1 MPLNVKLFRGIFFEM
16 ILTKLSYLYII
27 NELENI
33 GVIRMENKHIY
44 ILLSHTGSVVSSLIR
59 RYSQME
65 YSHISLGID
74 DELKT
79 FYSFGRKNPSNPLI
93 AGFVSESIKDGVYTR
108 FNDATFA
115 LYKIRVSHKQYSRFL
130 YELSHFEKNK
140 QAFRYNFVGLFS
152 AKAGYSLDRKNAYF
166 CSQFA
171 AKLIEAAGIHDFNK
185 KHGLISPMDF
195 LELNNLELINEG
207 ILKDFRAYQ
216 WDILTEQKSYRVF
229 RLSRRIINKIKGT

>member
-1 MPLNVKLFRGIFFEM
+1 MK
-16 ILTKLSYLYII
+16 
-27 NELENI
+27 
-33 GVIRMENKHIY
+33 NKYIY
-44 ILLSHTGSVVSSLIR
+44 ILLSHTGSIVSSLIR
-59 RYSQME
+59 HYSQME

-74 DELKT
+74 DNLKT

-115 LYKIRVSHKQYSRFL
+115 LYKIKVTEKQYSKFI
-130 YELSHFEKNK
+130 YELSHFEKNRK
-140 QAFRYNFVGLFS
+140 AFRYNLVGLFS

-171 AKLIEAAGIHDFNK
+171 AKLIEAADIHGFDK

-195 LELNNLELINEG
+195 LELENLELINKG

-216 WDILTEQKSYRVF
+216 WDIMTEAKTYRVF
-229 RLSRRIINKIKGT
+229 RLSRRIINKIKGN